1 MAIDFPDQPVH
12 NQTFVSNNIVW
23 VYDQYS
29 GSWGQVVG
37 ATVQSVTSD
46 NMANWDAAYAS
57 IVANSGYWSQ
67 GGSGSSSGGGGAA
80 AFITNVTCGTNA
92 TKDDGITQKTY
103 DTTQVSVGTYS
114 PLLTALVDTPTTRV
128 YCQWEGPSDDW
139 TGAPII
145 SGTEISSTTMSSV
158 GGGYARRF
166 QGYVDFDFSSNRGEA
181 LTIPVDFNNVQ
192 HEAVI
197 EIAPAGP
204 TAQSVVITSSPSYSQ
219 DHYKD
224 GDSVTFVAVF
234 DDTDV
239 DSITLHSGGVTETV
253 NDSTNFT
260 MNGVSATMTATVD
273 STSVSMQHLPVVI
286 SAKNTLGTAGDTF
299 TSAPLVSAMSG
310 PVIVDSVFGSY
321 PGSQTELKS
330 NDEILT
336 TFVFDTT
343 NVNII
348 NTFYNSSNAYASKTQ
363 TDISFQSQTGVS
375 ATALVPIQT
384 SSVVAIDR
392 PIYVNARKTFH
403 HSIPGPYYTSTQTLT
418 VNNLYPTIVS
428 PIVQYPGTQTALD
441 LNQSTTIDSTVSDFD
456 SIEYTDNNTNQLS
469 IADSTSY
476 TQTKS
481 VTATAAV
488 YNIGNVNYKIQ
499 ATRAANDAVS
509 TKTSTINI
517 ASVDPELQ
525 VSITKGGS
533 SVSKLRS
540 GGTAASTQQS
550 YDVTVTSNQRL
561 LLFDMD
567 AATGYGSLSNN
578 NWSSSSNGTTWSNS
592 IVVADTDNKGVVS
605 WDNVQATN
613 IAARQVDEN
622 QITSGEQY
630 ELAGFVSRSV
640 TYPAGSRT
648 AAIGTHVVQ
657 ASNVQASET
666 LGGTYTFD
674 SSTTNGTILNTS
686 LANGVN
692 VSGKFTIV
700 ASSNTSV
707 VNLTGDTW
715 FNLDRSFAGS
725 RATATTLTIQ
735 ETV

>member
-1 MAIDFPDQPVH
+1 MALDFPDQPTH
-12 NQTFVSNNIVW
+12 NQTFVSNNITW

-37 ATVQSVTSD
+37 ATVQTVTSD
-46 NMANWDAAYAS
+46 NMAEWDAAYDT

-80 AFITNVTCGTNA
+80 AFITNVTCGTNTA
-92 TKDDGITQKTY
+92 KDDGITQKTY

-145 SGTEISSTTMSSV
+145 SGTEISSTTMSSI

-166 QGYVDFDFSSNRGEA
+166 QGHVDFDFTLNRGEA
-181 LTIPVDFNNVQ
+181 LTIPVSFNNVE
-192 HEAVI
+192 HETVI

-204 TAQSVVITSSPSYSQ
+204 TAQSVVITSNPSYSQ
-219 DHYKD
+219 DHYKS
-224 GDSVTFVAVF
+224 GDSVTLVAVF
-234 DDTDV
+234 DDADV
-239 DSITLHSGGVTETV
+239 GSITLHGGGVTETV
-253 NDSTNFT
+253 NDSTSFT
-260 MNGVSATMTATVD
+260 MNGVSATMTSTIN
-273 STSVSMQHLPVVI
+273 STSTSMQHLPVVI
-286 SAKNTLGTAGDTF
+286 SAKNTLGTAGTTF
-299 TSAPLVSAMSG
+299 TSTSRVSAISG
-310 PVIVDSVFGSY
+310 PVIIDSVFGSY
-321 PGSQTELKS
+321 PGSQTELKT
-330 NDEILT
+330 DDQITT

-343 NVNII
+343 NVDTI
-348 NTFYNSSNAYASKTQ
+348 NTFYNSSNAYASKSQ
-363 TDISFQSQTGVS
+363 SNISFESQTGLS

-384 SSVVAIDR
+384 SSTVAIDR
-392 PIYVNARKTFH
+392 PINVNARKTSH
-403 HSIPGPYYTSTQTLT
+403 HSVPGPSFTSSQTLK
-418 VNNLYPTIVS
+418 VNNLYPSIVS
-428 PIVQYPGTQTALD
+428 PVIQYPSTQTALNSD
-441 LNQSTTIDSTVSDFD
+441 QSTTIESAVSNFD
-456 SIEYTDNNTNQLS
+456 SIVYTDNNTNQLS

-476 TQTKS
+476 TQSKS
-481 VTATAAV
+481 VTATALT
-488 YNIGNVNYKIQ
+488 YNISTTNYKIQ
-499 ATRAANDAVS
+499 ATRAANDAVTS
-509 TKTSTINI
+509 KTTTVNI

-540 GGTAASTQQS
+540 GGTAASIQQS

-578 NWSSSSNGTTWSNS
+578 NWTSSLNGTKWSNS
-592 IVVADTDNKGVVS
+592 VVVSDTDNKGVAS

-630 ELAGFVSRSV
+630 ELAGFVTRSV
-640 TYPAGSRT
+640 TYPVGSRT
-648 AAIGTHVVQ
+648 AAIGANVVQ

-674 SSTTNGTILNTS
+674 SSIANGATLNTS
-686 LANGVN
+686 LGNGVN

-700 ASSNTSV
+700 DSSNTSV

-715 FNLDRSFAGS
+715 FNLDRAFAGS
-725 RATATTLTIQ
+725 RTGDTTLTVQ